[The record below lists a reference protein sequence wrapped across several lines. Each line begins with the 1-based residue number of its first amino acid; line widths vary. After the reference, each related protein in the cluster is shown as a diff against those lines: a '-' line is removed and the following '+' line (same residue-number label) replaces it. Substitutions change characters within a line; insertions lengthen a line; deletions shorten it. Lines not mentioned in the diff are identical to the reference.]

1 MRGQSYRQAI
11 GVAGPML
18 RVSFLMRHAANFC
31 APGLV
36 ILSLFFGFVRFHDY
50 PVWTPEVMLVAAAI
64 LVLGIPLGLLLS
76 VRAKTLGAGVVTLL
90 LLAWSC
96 ETLIS
101 AVPDALNGWQS
112 IKAQLADL
120 IGTIGLYVVI
130 SVASLLVVAMLLIL
144 TGLLGDNLGL
154 VVTTVFG
161 VATLCVLILPTNTVF
176 FGEYYADK
184 SAEQADLPP
193 IIHLVL
199 DEHIGIEG
207 LPGDIEGA
215 DLLREELRSFYADF
229 GFRLFGRAYSQYHN
243 TKLSLAAML
252 RGEPNRYVLTEQE
265 AQAIE
270 GSLRHNAWF
279 QRLAQRGYRVRVYSS
294 FDVNFCDRNRGY
306 VRSCYA
312 YEANSIASL
321 KEVDLPTLTL
331 AKAISAGFL
340 DSLVVYQVWAGSSR
354 RVVRQGII
362 LPSWMRQ
369 EHKYAAPASLPIFRR
384 ILQDLKREP
393 RGSAYFAHL
402 LIPHHTYMYDEHC
415 RIKPNIEDWSNNVS
429 PDTIGS
435 LGIINTPE
443 SRKRFYANYF
453 EQLRCTRRALQDFL
467 EKLQKMGVYETATII
482 IQGDHGSRIALAAPN
497 RLYGDLLSDTD
508 LVDLYSTLFAVHGP
522 GFDSG
527 YDTSL
532 RSVQALFAEM
542 ILEQPLMQEPN
553 RVVLNSSIDVERN
566 DDIEPWM
573 LVPMPAFG
581 SPNPEISEGNDDAS
595 MATN

>member
-1 MRGQSYRQAI
+1 
-11 GVAGPML
+11 ML

-36 ILSLFFGFVRFHDY
+36 VLSLFFGFVRFHDY

-64 LVLGIPLGLLLS
+64 LALGIPFGLLLS
-76 VRAKTLGAGVVTLL
+76 VRAKTLGAGAITLL

-101 AVPDALNGWQS
+101 TVPDALNVWES
-112 IKAQLADL
+112 AKAQLADL
-120 IGTIGLYVVI
+120 VGTTGSYIVV
-130 SVASLLVVAMLLIL
+130 SVATVLVVTMLLIL
-144 TGLLGDNLGL
+144 TGRLGHNLGL
-154 VVTTVFG
+154 LVTTVFG
-161 VATLCVLILPTNTVF
+161 VATVCVLILPAKTVF
-176 FGEYYADK
+176 FGDYHTGK
-184 SAEQADLPP
+184 SAEQANLPP

-207 LPGDIEGA
+207 LPSDIEGA
-215 DLLREELRSFYADF
+215 DALREELRAFYADF

-243 TKLSLAAML
+243 TKLSLATML
-252 RGEPNRYVLTEQE
+252 RGDPNRYVLTQQD
-265 AQAIE
+265 AQATE
-270 GSLRHNAWF
+270 RSLRHNAWF
-279 QRLAQRGYRVRVYSS
+279 QQLAERGYRVRIYSS
-294 FDVNFCDRNRGY
+294 FDVNFCDRNRGD
-306 VRSCYA
+306 VHFCYA
-312 YEANSIASL
+312 YQPNSIASL
-321 KEVDLPTLTL
+321 KGGDLPASTL
-331 AKAISAGFL
+331 AKAISASFL
-340 DSLVVYQVWAGSSR
+340 DTLAVYQVWAGSSR
-354 RVVRQGII
+354 RVVRQGAV

-384 ILQDLKREP
+384 ILQDLEREP
-393 RGSAYFAHL
+393 RGSAFFAHL

-415 RIKPNIEDWSNNVS
+415 RIKQDIEAWSNNVS
-429 PDTIGS
+429 PDSNAS

-443 SRKRFYANYF
+443 SRKRFYAGYM
-453 EQLRCTRRALQDFL
+453 EQLRCTRRALQGFL
-467 EKLQKMGVYETATII
+467 EELQKIGVYETATII
-482 IQGDHGSRIALAAPN
+482 IHGDHGSRIALAAPN

-508 LVDLYSTLFAVHGP
+508 LVDLYSALFAVHGP

-527 YDTSL
+527 YDTNL

-553 RVVLNSSIDVERN
+553 RVVLNSLIDVDRSDE
-566 DDIEPWM
+566 IEPWM

-581 SPNPEISEGNDDAS
+581 SLNLEISKRNGDAS